1 MFRSLLADMVSRE
14 EEDISLAEA
23 VLYIAGDEYPELDT
37 GEYVRALDR
46 MAREARTR
54 PAEGDGPAA
63 ELGSL
68 SRYLFF
74 DQGFGGNT
82 DDYYDPQNSYL
93 NRVLDRRLGIPITLS
108 IVYMEVARRLGM
120 VLEGIGLPG
129 HFILRHGPPEWEL
142 YVDPFNGGRLL
153 SRGDCERLF
162 QTTFQG
168 RAEFR
173 EEFLTPCTKKT
184 ILVRVLSNLR
194 NVYGNRK
201 DFRRA
206 LSATERIAIVQPDI
220 SRTFRDKAAL
230 HLLLGEHRRAAES
243 LQEYLDASPGSE
255 DADRV
260 KDQIRAI
267 WDEIARRN

>member
-1 MFRSLLADMVSRE
+1 MVGRGE
-14 EEDISLAEA
+14 EHISLAEA

-37 GEYVRALDR
+37 RVYIRALDE
-46 MAREARTR
+46 MAREVRAR
-54 PAEGDGPAA
+54 PAGGDDAA
-63 ELGSL
+63 SGLRRL

-82 DDYYDPQNSYL
+82 NDYYDPQNSYL
-93 NRVLDRRLGIPITLS
+93 NRVMDRKLGIPITLS

-142 YVDPFNGGRLL
+142 YVDPFNAGELL
-153 SRGDCERLF
+153 SRADCERLF

-194 NVYGNRK
+194 NVYGQRE

-206 LSATERIAIVQPDI
+206 LGATERIAIVQPDTP
-220 SRTFRDKAAL
+220 RTFRDKAAL
-230 HLLLGEHRRAAES
+230 HLRLGELRRAAES
-243 LQEYLDASPGSE
+243 LQEYLNTSPAAE
-255 DADRV
+255 DAERV
-260 KDQIRAI
+260 KDQVRAI
-267 WDEIARRN
+267 WQEIARRN

>member
-1 MFRSLLADMVSRE
+1 MFRSLLVDMVSRE

-37 GEYVRALDR
+37 RVYIGALDQ
-46 MAREARTR
+46 MAREACTR

-63 ELGSL
+63 TLWRL

-93 NRVLDRRLGIPITLS
+93 NRVMDRRLGIPITLS

-120 VLEGIGLPG
+120 VLEGISLPG

-168 RAEFR
+168 RAEFQ
-173 EEFLTPCTKKT
+173 EEFLAPCTKKT

-194 NVYGNRK
+194 NVYGRRK

-206 LSATERIAIVQPDI
+206 LAATERIAIVQPDI
-220 SRTFRDKAAL
+220 PRTFRDKAAL
-230 HLLLGEHRRAAES
+230 HLLLGEQRRAAES
-243 LQEYLDASPGSE
+243 LQEYLDASPASE
-255 DADRV
+255 DAKRV

-267 WDEIARRN
+267 WEEIARRN